1 MIEILIQYVS
11 IWLPSLVAILGVV
24 ASVLVAIG
32 KTKVAINEFKKSDE
46 LAELTAEVKRLASE
60 NKELRH
66 TENLLLDEL
75 TKIKNYV
82 ETKRK

>member
-1 MIEILIQYVS
+1 MIEILIQYIT

-24 ASVLVAIG
+24 TSVIIALG
-32 KTKVAINEFKKSDE
+32 KTKSAIAEFKKSDE
-46 LAELTAEVKRLASE
+46 LANLTAEVKRLASE

-66 TENLLLDEL
+66 TENLLLDEI

-82 ETKRK
+82 ENKRK